1 MKIKSRLE
9 IYPSQDLCGRAVIVG
24 ERTALRELASAIL
37 IAADS
42 STGFRSLQLYRAN
55 GHDYE
60 ILVTKN
66 ISESEWQNLPADSQ
80 QLIFVDELDHVKQSL
95 ANAQ

>member
-9 IYPSQDLCGRAVIVG
+9 IYPGSDIKGRAIIVG
-24 ERTALRELASAIL
+24 ERAALKELAAAL
-37 IAADS
+37 LVAADS
-42 STGFRSLQLYRAN
+42 NTGFRSINLYHAN

-66 ISESEWQNLPADSQ
+66 IEESEWQDLPANAK
-80 QLIFVDELDHVKQSL
+80 QLRFVDELDSVKKTLS
-95 ANAQ
+95 N